1 MVCYKYDA
9 ICAYFPRNKV
19 RIPVAEDTKIE
30 EYVRADGDG
39 DIQLVLE
46 LWVHNVLVGPGG
58 WSGWE
63 LIVGWCLRR
72 KFYIERRT
80 SPGPKR
86 SLGTGRTDDGLSP

>member
-1 MVCYKYDA
+1 MCLLSSQRGTHPGRGGY
-9 ICAYFPRNKV
+9 
-19 RIPVAEDTKIE
+19 EDR

-46 LWVHNVLVGPGG
+46 LWVHDVLVGPGG

-72 KFYIERRT
+72 KFYIERRA

-86 SLGTGRTDDGLSP
+86 SLGTGRTDDLLSP